1 MNPVHLFFFFPF
13 QTDVIVNSVNPFY
26 GLGFGPVSISI
37 LQQAGNEIELE
48 FNEKVTEIQDS
59 QLVLVTK
66 GFKLSCQYVYHVL
79 WHSGCRKLTKVSSK

>member
-1 MNPVHLFFFFPF
+1 M
-13 QTDVIVNSVNPFY
+13 
-26 GLGFGPVSISI
+26 SISI

-48 FNEKVTEIQDS
+48 FNEKVTEIQES